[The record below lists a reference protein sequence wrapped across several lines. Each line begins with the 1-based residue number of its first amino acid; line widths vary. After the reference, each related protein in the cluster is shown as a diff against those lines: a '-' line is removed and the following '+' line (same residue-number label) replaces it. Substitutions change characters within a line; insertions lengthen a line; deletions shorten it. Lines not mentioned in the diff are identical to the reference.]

1 MRTTIVLND
10 SKIQQAF
17 ALTKIK
23 TKTELIE
30 VAIDNLIKKYQIQDL
45 KSYFGK
51 CNLEIDLDT
60 LRNRPKWKYF

>member
-10 SKIQQAF
+10 SKIQKAF

-30 VAIDNLIKKYQIQDL
+30 VALDNLIKKYQIQDL
-45 KSYFGK
+45 KNYFGK
-51 CNLEIDLDT
+51 CNLDIDLDN
-60 LRNRPKWKYF
+60 LRIKRWKYF

>member
-10 SKIQQAF
+10 SKIQQAL

-60 LRNRPKWKYF
+60 LRNRAKWKYF

>member
-10 SKIQQAF
+10 AKIQQAF

-60 LRNRPKWKYF
+60 LRNRA